1 MEVSPDN
8 SDRSVKNQFK
18 EELKES
24 LRQDNF
30 FINNA
35 AKTEDPKIKLQIGD
49 GNQSTVNQ
57 LVGTISP
64 LSGASSDFGIQR
76 GGMSLESSLSGETAQ
91 RAIKDANHTTL
102 TP

>member
-35 AKTEDPKIKLQIGD
+35 AKTDDPKIKL
-49 GNQSTVNQ
+49 
-57 LVGTISP
+57 
-64 LSGASSDFGIQR
+64 
-76 GGMSLESSLSGETAQ
+76 
-91 RAIKDANHTTL
+91 
-102 TP
+102 